1 MLSRIW
7 SAIALS
13 VVRIIEYF
21 MCIKAKKANN
31 TDIDKNEKAKKA
43 KKDADNMNKLIN
55 KALKGDKEALDEIRK
70 RIS

>member
-1 MLSRIW
+1 MS
-7 SAIALS
+7 
-13 VVRIIEYF
+13 
-21 MCIKAKKANN
+21 IKAKKANN

-43 KKDADNMNKLIN
+43 KKDMDSMNNLIN